1 MRYHMPLV
9 NISLPRKLPDLDGD
23 RISELVAACAVTFPS
38 EMTDNR
44 VHVRTNFILI
54 SGHHGKVM
62 GRPYEVDTCTDI
74 GAINVTSTLALQFD
88 CTSQH
93 GGKSLETTP
102 IGRKFLFD
110 WRQLIYWQKCFHFEE
125 IVIVWELLTIIH
137 SVWGNPMWHFSRKLY
152 SLFGRKKRTT
162 NAFVRIPREFKWRC
176 LKTFDV
182 AGLHFFILSVVLQ
195 IVELQST

>member
-1 MRYHMPLV
+1 MEPCLGFFSPKISASTNTIFHPLFFLSLSKGQELWYMRYHMPLV

-102 IGRKFLFD
+102 IGRKFVDSRFLGLIWGIFPFLKKSLLF
-110 WRQLIYWQKCFHFEE
+110 QY
-125 IVIVWELLTIIH
+125 
-137 SVWGNPMWHFSRKLY
+137 Y
-152 SLFGRKKRTT
+152 
-162 NAFVRIPREFKWRC
+162 
-176 LKTFDV
+176 
-182 AGLHFFILSVVLQ
+182 
-195 IVELQST
+195 

>member
-1 MRYHMPLV
+1 MDFFPPKISASTNTIFHPLFFLSLSKGQELWYMRYHMPLV

-102 IGRKFLFD
+102 IGRKFLFNR
-110 WRQLIYWQKCFHFEE
+110 RQQISWPNVGNLSIYYCFS
-125 IVIVWELLTIIH
+125 TID
-137 SVWGNPMWHFSRKLY
+137 NY
-152 SLFGRKKRTT
+152 S
-162 NAFVRIPREFKWRC
+162 
-176 LKTFDV
+176 
-182 AGLHFFILSVVLQ
+182 
-195 IVELQST
+195 

>member
-54 SGHHGKVM
+54 SGQHGKVM

-93 GGKSLETTP
+93 GGKSLETTL
-102 IGRKFLFD
+102 IGRKFLFNR
-110 WRQLIYWQKCFHFEE
+110 RQLIFWRN
-125 IVIVWELLTIIH
+125 VL
-137 SVWGNPMWHFSRKLY
+137 
-152 SLFGRKKRTT
+152 SLF
-162 NAFVRIPREFKWRC
+162 
-176 LKTFDV
+176 
-182 AGLHFFILSVVLQ
+182 Q
-195 IVELQST
+195 YY

>member
-110 WRQLIYWQKCFHFEE
+110 WRQLISWQKCFHFEE
-125 IVIVWELLTIIH
+125 IVIVWELLTII
-137 SVWGNPMWHFSRKLY
+137 WGNPMWHFSRKLY